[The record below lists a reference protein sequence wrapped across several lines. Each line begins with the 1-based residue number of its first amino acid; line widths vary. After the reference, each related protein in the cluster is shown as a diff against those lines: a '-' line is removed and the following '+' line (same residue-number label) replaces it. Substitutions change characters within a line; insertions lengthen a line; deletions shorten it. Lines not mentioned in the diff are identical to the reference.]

1 MVYIDQKRSSSA
13 VYRYLPFIA
22 TIWFF
27 VIIESYLVWGF
38 IAPLMHSIPSI
49 LMILGTF
56 MIKKEYSETKKHICI
71 FVSIYIMWV
80 LFTLCDDIPQIVRRL
95 CDFSPIL
102 FFIFWPKDLIF
113 KTYIIIRKIVIFYAI
128 GSAVVTVLI
137 LLDLNSHLPYFVLPP
152 REALHKNVGIV
163 YNVYGLF
170 VSLCYPVSGVK
181 ARACGM
187 LQEPGHFAVVLG
199 SIYMIDRFRK
209 AKENIWIVICGILTF
224 SSIFFFVIIFTEIWN
239 VFSKKNVKKVLL
251 VMALLPA
258 LIYFIF
264 ISLPSQIQEQVEYL
278 FYGRNLEQVVDAYQE
293 ASSLNDALDERASD
307 YSLHTY
313 EKMSTFEYVVG
324 GGNLV
329 PGECLSDYRGMIVYM
344 GIIGM
349 VLSIMSYLMI
359 LLKIP
364 LKMKLSLICFYFLII
379 VHRSFMLFEPYIY
392 LYAFFILILANFD
405 NRKML
410 LHYGKSNLKIVKK

>member
-1 MVYIDQKRSSSA
+1 
-13 VYRYLPFIA
+13 
-22 TIWFF
+22 
-27 VIIESYLVWGF
+27 
-38 IAPLMHSIPSI
+38 
-49 LMILGTF
+49 